1 MFGKMPSAFQWES
14 SDIDWCENNFK
25 MTPLVAEFWNTVSIF
40 SPEECS
46 LCYQRELK
54 CIHLSRPFILIV
66 LSIL

>member
-1 MFGKMPSAFQWES
+1 MFGKMTSAFQWES

-25 MTPLVAEFWNTVSIF
+25 MTPLVAEFWNTVSIYN
-40 SPEECS
+40 S